1 MKKEILNLGKVLLVF
16 IPFVFACNQSNKPNN
31 DQTKQEP
38 AINVAY
44 IDSTVKPGDDFFQF
58 VNGGWLA
65 ANPIPD
71 DKTRYGAFD
80 ELIEQNREKLK
91 SLILDAMNDKNAPE
105 GSNKKK
111 IGDFYASGMDSVKR
125 NEEGTKELQSLFN
138 KIEDISNKEDLIKT
152 AAELQTYG
160 ITPFFYIYASPDEKN
175 SSMVIANMWQAGLGL
190 PNRDYYTNKDERSE
204 NIRKE
209 YLQHIQNIYK
219 LLGKNDEEAKN
230 LADKIMEIET
240 KLAEAS
246 FTNVENRDPK
256 ATYNKMSV
264 NDLQK
269 TAAGF
274 DWNLFVNSLGN
285 VKIDSI
291 NVAQVKFAKGLSDLF
306 VNTSVED
313 LKDFLNWKLINQS
326 EQYLSDDFVKEHFDF
341 YAKKLLGQQK
351 MAPRWKRVQN
361 TVNSALGEAIGQV
374 YVEKYFPPEAKKK
387 ITALVDNLKKALEI
401 RIKQLQWMSADTK
414 KAALEKLA
422 AINVKVGYP
431 NKWRDYSGLNISR
444 DSYVQNIMAS
454 NKFDFDYMMNKIGKP
469 VDKEEWGMTP
479 QTVNAYYSPNKNEIV
494 FPAAILQP
502 PFFNMHADDAVN
514 YGAIGVV
521 IGHEIT
527 HGFDDQGR
535 QYDKNGNMNDWW
547 TEEDAEKYN
556 AQTKKLVE
564 QYNGFVA
571 IDSMHVNGELTL
583 GENIADFGGLTVAL
597 EALKLNLK
605 EKGMDADKKI
615 DGFTPIQ
622 RFFLSYATIWRQNIR
637 DKELKNRLE
646 NDVHS
651 PGRYRV
657 NGALFNVPEF
667 YEAFDIQEG
676 DKLYR
681 SPEQRP
687 VIW

>member
-1 MKKEILNLGKVLLVF
+1 MKKEIFIWGKVLLVLL
-16 IPFVFACNQSNKPNN
+16 PFAFACNTNSNK
-31 DQTKQEP
+31 QSKEEQEP
-38 AINVAY
+38 AINIAY
-44 IDSTVKPGDDFFQF
+44 MDTTVNPGNDFFEY
-58 VNGGWLA
+58 VNGGWMA

-80 ELIEQNREKLK
+80 ELIEKNREKLK

-111 IGDFYASGMDSVKR
+111 IGDFYSSGMDSVKR
-125 NEEGTKELQSLFN
+125 NEEGTKELQTYFDEIS
-138 KIEDISNKEDLIKT
+138 KISNKTELIKT
-152 AAELQTYG
+152 AAKLQTVG
-160 ITPFFYIYASPDEKN
+160 ITPFFHIYASPDEKN
-175 SSMVIANMWQAGLGL
+175 SAMVIANMWQAGLGL
-190 PNRDYYTNKDERSE
+190 PNRDYYVNKDERSE

-209 YLQHIQNIYK
+209 YHQHIQNIYK
-219 LLGKNDEEAKN
+219 LLGKSEEEAKL
-230 LADKIMEIET
+230 LAGKIMNMET
-240 KLAEAS
+240 KLAEVS
-246 FTNVENRDPK
+246 FTNLENRDPQ

-264 NDLQK
+264 DDLQK
-269 TAAGF
+269 EVAGF
-274 DWNLFVNSLGN
+274 DWKLFINSLGHSG
-285 VKIDSI
+285 IDSI
-291 NVAQVKFAKGLSDLF
+291 NIAQVKFAKGLGKLF
-306 VNTSVED
+306 ADTPLED
-313 LKDFLNWKLINQS
+313 WKDFLNWKVINQS
-326 EQYLSDDFVKEHFDF
+326 APYLSDDFVKENFNF
-341 YAKKLLGQQK
+341 YSKSLLGQKQIT
-351 MAPRWKRVQN
+351 PRWKRVQR
-361 TVNSALGEAIGQV
+361 TVSSALGEAIGQV
-374 YVEKYFPPEAKKK
+374 YVEKYFPPEAKQK
-387 ITALVDNLKKALEI
+387 IKDLVANLKKALVI
-401 RIKQLQWMSADTK
+401 RINNLQWMSEATK

-431 NKWRDYSGLNISR
+431 DKWRDYSALKISK
-444 DSYVQNIMAS
+444 DSYVKNIMAS
-454 NKFDFDYMMNKIGKP
+454 NRFDFEYMMNKIGKP
-469 VDKEEWGMTP
+469 VDKDEWGMTP
-479 QTVNAYYSPNKNEIV
+479 QTVNAYYSPNRNEIV

-502 PFFNMHADDAVN
+502 PFFNVNADDAVN

-521 IGHEIT
+521 IGHETT

-535 QYDKNGNMNDWW
+535 QYDKNGNLNDWW
-547 TEEDAEKYN
+547 TDEDAAKYK
-556 AQTKKLVE
+556 AQTDKLVE

-583 GENIADFGGLTVAL
+583 GENIADFGGLTIAL
-597 EALKLNLK
+597 EAFKINMK
-605 EKGMDADKKI
+605 EKGIDPNEKI

-667 YEAFDIQEG
+667 YEVFNIKEG

>member
-1 MKKEILNLGKVLLVF
+1 MKKEIFIWGKLFLV
-16 IPFVFACNQSNKPNN
+16 ILPFAFACNTNGNKQSK
-31 DQTKQEP
+31 KEQEP
-38 AINVAY
+38 AINIAY
-44 IDSTVKPGDDFFQF
+44 MDTTVNPGDNFFEY
-58 VNGGWLA
+58 VNGGWMA

-80 ELIEQNREKLK
+80 ELIEKNREKLK

-111 IGDFYASGMDSVKR
+111 IGDFYSSGMDSLKR
-125 NEEGTKELQSLFN
+125 NEEGTKELQPYFN
-138 KIEDISNKEDLIKT
+138 DITKISNKNELIKT
-152 AAELQTYG
+152 AAELQTVG
-160 ITPFFYIYASPDEKN
+160 ITPFFHIYASPDEKN
-175 SSMVIANMWQAGLGL
+175 SAMVIANMWQAGLGL
-190 PNRDYYTNKDERSE
+190 PNRDYYVNKDERSE

-219 LLGKNDEEAKN
+219 LLGKSEEEAKL
-230 LADKIMEIET
+230 LAGKIMNMET
-240 KLAEAS
+240 KLAKVS
-246 FTNVENRDPK
+246 FTNLENRDPQ

-264 NDLQK
+264 DDLQK
-269 TAAGF
+269 EAAGF
-274 DWNLFVNSLGN
+274 DWKLFINSLGHSG
-285 VKIDSI
+285 IDSI
-291 NVAQVKFAKGLSDLF
+291 NIAQVKFAKGLGKLF
-306 VNTSVED
+306 ADIPLED
-313 LKDFLNWKLINQS
+313 WKDFLNWKVINQS
-326 EQYLSDDFVKEHFDF
+326 APYLSDDFVKENFNF
-341 YAKKLLGQQK
+341 YSKSLLGQKQIT
-351 MAPRWKRVQN
+351 PRWKRVQR
-361 TVNSALGEAIGQV
+361 TVSSALGEAIGQV
-374 YVEKYFPPEAKKK
+374 YVEKYFPPEAKQK
-387 ITALVDNLKKALEI
+387 IKDLVANLKKALVI
-401 RIKQLQWMSADTK
+401 RINNLQWMSEATK

-431 NKWRDYSGLNISR
+431 DKWRDYSALKISK
-444 DSYVQNIMAS
+444 DSYVKNIMAS
-454 NKFDFDYMMNKIGKP
+454 NRFDFEYMMNKIGKP
-469 VDKEEWGMTP
+469 VDKDEWGMTP
-479 QTVNAYYSPNKNEIV
+479 QTVNAYYSPNRNEIV

-502 PFFNMHADDAVN
+502 PFFNVNADDAVN

-521 IGHEIT
+521 IGHETT

-535 QYDKNGNMNDWW
+535 QYDKNGNLNDWW
-547 TEEDAEKYN
+547 TKEDAEKYKK
-556 AQTKKLVE
+556 QTDKLVE
-564 QYNGFVA
+564 QYNGFLA
-571 IDSMHVNGELTL
+571 IDSMHVNGALTL
-583 GENIADFGGLTVAL
+583 GENIADFGGLTIAL
-597 EALKLNLK
+597 EAFKIDMK
-605 EKGMDADKKI
+605 EKGIDPNEKI

-667 YEAFDIQEG
+667 YEVFNIKEG